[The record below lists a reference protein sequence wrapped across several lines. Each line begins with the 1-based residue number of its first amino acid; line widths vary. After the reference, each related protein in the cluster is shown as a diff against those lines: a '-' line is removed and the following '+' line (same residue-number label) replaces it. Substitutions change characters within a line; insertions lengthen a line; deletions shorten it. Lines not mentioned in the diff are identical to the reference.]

1 MIPIVFEEIE
11 LYETIADLLLS
22 MFSMLLTT
30 IINYYLYIIK
40 TIW

>member
-11 LYETIADLLLS
+11 LYETIVDLLLS

-30 IINYYLYIIK
+30 IINYYLYIIE

>member
-11 LYETIADLLLS
+11 LYETIVVLLLS

-30 IINYYLYIIK
+30 IINYYLYIIE